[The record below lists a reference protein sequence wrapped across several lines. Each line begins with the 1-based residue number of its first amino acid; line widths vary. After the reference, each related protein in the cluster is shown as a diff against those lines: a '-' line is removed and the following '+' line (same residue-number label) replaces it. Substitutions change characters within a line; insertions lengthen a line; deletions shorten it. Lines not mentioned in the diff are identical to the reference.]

1 MSTRLYGQPKPATF
15 PSTTPATFGTWS
27 RRRLAAPGPGPLQT
41 KLTINQPG
49 DRYEQEA
56 DRIADQIMRMPDP
69 GLQRQP
75 T

>member
-27 RRRLAAPGPGPLQT
+27 RRQLAAPGLGPLQT
-41 KLTINQPG
+41 KLTVNQPG

>member
-27 RRRLAAPGPGPLQT
+27 RRQLAAPGLGPLQT
-41 KLTINQPG
+41 KLTVNQPG

-56 DRIADQIMRMPDP
+56 DRIAHQIMRMPDP